1 MKNKW
6 NWKKSKILCLWFKKL
21 LFEINYILLNIH
33 KKINRNKYFIRKN
46 KIFIQLIL
54 IKIKENIIKK
64 KQKIRDKSLIEKKY
78 LKKPNENTL
87 YFKE

>member
-1 MKNKW
+1 MKL
-6 NWKKSKILCLWFKKL
+6 KKKQKIVWFKKL
-21 LFEINYILLNIH
+21 FFEINYILLKIH
-33 KKINRNKYFIRKN
+33 KNINRNKYFIRKN

-54 IKIKENIIKK
+54 IKTKENRIKK
-64 KQKIRDKSLIEKKY
+64 KQKIKGISLIEKKY